1 MGLQRA
7 RRAKPVA
14 EPLAALRMAA
24 WGGEPGH
31 WSPIGGTRE
40 PRGRFLTLQPAL
52 KPLEIAVT
60 HGFVTM
66 FSGWLLMSPHV
77 RMNCVMRSKMGLI
90 GTDSVPLDMLAQ
102 ASWRANRRTGV
113 TGGKIRCYSGLCALL
128 HRRVRRPKRIAVII
142 GTMPF
147 RASTL
152 VCSLWCVRRAR

>member
-14 EPLAALRMAA
+14 EPLAALTMAA

-31 WSPIGGTRE
+31 GSPIGGTRG
-40 PRGRFLTLQPAL
+40 PRGRFLTLQPAQDGF

-77 RMNCVMRSKMGLI
+77 RMNC
-90 GTDSVPLDMLAQ
+90 GTLSVPCSRKLPGA
-102 ASWRANRRTGV
+102 RTGGRGAVASPAAKSDV
-113 TGGKIRCYSGLCALL
+113 TAGCA
-128 HRRVRRPKRIAVII
+128 RSFA
-142 GTMPF
+142 G
-147 RASTL
+147 A
-152 VCSLWCVRRAR
+152 